1 MANQK
6 ILAPYNFTIYDNKGL
21 DFVIRTFAH
30 LKNIEIALFN
40 AYTPVPEIDMNES
53 PVMEKLK
60 SNLYLLAQRKKEQ
73 QDDLETAKQ
82 HLIKNGFSERQVS
95 CIFQPRKKDIASEI
109 IALVQSH
116 NFNMVVL
123 NHKHG
128 KLSHFFTGN
137 VFIKVVNAL
146 KDITVC
152 VVS

>member
-1 MANQK
+1 MANKK
-6 ILAPYNFTIYDNKGL
+6 ILVPYNFTTYDNKGL

-30 LKNIEIALFN
+30 LKNVEIALFY

-60 SNLYLLAQRKKEQ
+60 SNLHLLAQRKKEK

-82 HLIKNGFSERQVS
+82 HLIKNSFLEHQVS

-109 IALVQSH
+109 IALAQNH